1 MASPQLQRWALTL
14 GGYDYMIQSRKG
26 VEQCHV
32 DALSRLP
39 LPQKPSS
46 VPVPGET
53 VLLMEHLSFTPISAA
68 QVKAWTDQDPI
79 LSKIKQ
85 QLLAGIP
92 IDGGEETEPFKQRQT
107 ELSIED
113 GCILWGSRVVLP
125 PRAQNK
131 MLIELHN
138 GHPGIAKMK
147 NLARRYV
154 WWPKMDTA
162 LEQQV
167 RQCVVCQNSRNMPP
181 SGPLHP
187 WEWPDKPWCRL
198 HIDYAGPIMGHML
211 LVIID
216 AYSKWLEVY
225 ITDTSTSTCSYNSET
240 SRCFFKVWPSRINC
254 FR

>member
-1 MASPQLQRWALTL
+1 MSQCRGNSVTDGTFIIYANICSSS
-14 GGYDYMIQSRKG
+14 QS
-26 VEQCHV
+26 V
-32 DALSRLP
+32 
-39 LPQKPSS
+39 
-46 VPVPGET
+46 
-53 VLLMEHLSFTPISAA
+53 
-68 QVKAWTDQDPI
+68 DPI

-85 QLLAGIP
+85 QLLASSS

-125 PRAQNK
+125 PRTQNK

-154 WWPKMDTA
+154 RWPKMDTA

-187 WEWPDKPWCRL
+187 
-198 HIDYAGPIMGHML
+198 
-211 LVIID
+211 
-216 AYSKWLEVY
+216 
-225 ITDTSTSTCSYNSET
+225 
-240 SRCFFKVWPSRINC
+240 
-254 FR
+254 